1 MNVSVAVRSALSKQK
16 NGTRQRGAVW
26 VRSVLVLI
34 AVLVLIRASDS
45 QSLPSDAFRRR
56 LREQT
61 QGALFNFVTW
71 EWKTVLAKV
80 GLELAAPQ
88 DTLTETQRHQLATE
102 YLKVLGQANVLSDE
116 IRDVY
121 SRSEGQQAAR
131 QAAALEQELERLR
144 SWLAERQGLVEGI
157 LEEQV
162 STELQAEGLGR
173 WGYVW
178 PPVKIRFTELP
189 LLLVV
194 SSRAAI
200 TREVDVNLKAGI
212 PVAEQGALE
221 DRVDGISE
229 KNVSLVTPIGGLS
242 AYPAMILE
250 HDSLVWLTDTFA
262 HEWMHHWLIFR
273 PLGMN
278 YNESGELTSINE
290 TVASIV
296 GREIGRRVILQYYG
310 ELADRLP
317 ALPVPPDKPPMSAGE
332 VVWPEEPPPGQ
343 FDYNREMRRTRLR
356 VDELLAEGRIEE
368 AESYM
373 ERRRLLFV
381 EQGHSLRKLN
391 QAYFAF
397 YGSYATSPSTGNPIG
412 GQLEWLRGQS
422 PTLRDFSRT
431 VASIARHQDLLDLM
445 PED

>member
-1 MNVSVAVRSALSKQK
+1 MRSAL
-16 NGTRQRGAVW
+16 
-26 VRSVLVLI
+26 VLVAL
-34 AVLVLIRASDS
+34 LVLIRASDS
-45 QSLPSDAFRRR
+45 QSLPTDVFRRR

-71 EWKTVLAKV
+71 EWKAVLAKT

-88 DTLTETQRHQLATE
+88 DTLTEAHRRQLVTE
-102 YLKVLGQANVLSDE
+102 YLQVLGQANVLRDE

-121 SRSEGQQAAR
+121 SRSEGPEVAQ
-131 QAAALEQELERLR
+131 QAAALERELERLR
-144 SWLAERQGLVEGI
+144 SWLTERQGLVEGI

-162 STELQAEGLGR
+162 STELQAENLGR
-173 WGYVW
+173 WGHVW

-212 PVAEQGALE
+212 PVTEQRVLE
-221 DRVDGISE
+221 DGVDGISE

-250 HDSLVWLTDTFA
+250 HDSLIWLADTFA

-278 YNESGELTSINE
+278 YNQSGELTSINE

-296 GREIGRRVILQYYG
+296 GREIGRRVILSYYG

-317 ALPVPPDKPPMSAGE
+317 ALPIPPDRPPMSAGE
-332 VVWPEEPPPGQ
+332 LVWPEELPPDQ

-356 VDELLAEGRIEE
+356 VDELLAEGKVEE
-368 AESYM
+368 AETYM
-373 ERRRLLFV
+373 EERRQLFV
-381 EQGHSLRKLN
+381 EQGYSLRKLN

-397 YGSYATSPSTGNPIG
+397 YGSYATNPSTGNPIG

-422 PTLRDFSRT
+422 PTLRDFGRT

-445 PED
+445 PEG